1 MATNEPKTPEEIMG
15 KFQITVRECSVLIG
29 ISASRIYNLISEG
42 KFPFPY
48 RKIAGGTIRFQPA
61 EVLRYLERV
70 TVSPPKA
77 A

>member
-1 MATNEPKTPEEIMG
+1 MATNESKTPEEIMG
-15 KFQITVRECSVLIG
+15 KFQITVKECAILIG
-29 ISASRIYNLISEG
+29 ISPSRIYNLISEG

-61 EVLRYLERV
+61 EVLRYLAQV
-70 TVSPPKA
+70 TVSPKA